1 MRSRSA
7 LVKNEHSFY
16 SRGMPK
22 VSDAHRA
29 ARRRQI
35 LDAAARCFIRNGFH
49 ATSMQDVFR
58 ESGLSA
64 GAVYRYFPSK
74 HAIVRAIAEET
85 VGEIAQAI
93 DGIVGADPVPSIEE
107 AMAGA
112 LAVAERRTAP
122 DGAARIAL
130 QVWGE
135 SQRDAALAEFVA
147 DRYREIR
154 SRFVHLVRRAQVAG
168 EVPAEVDPER
178 LGAVLFGALLGYI
191 MQQLLVG
198 DLDPAAYRAGLRPLL
213 DFRAPART

>member
-1 MRSRSA
+1 
-7 LVKNEHSFY
+7 
-16 SRGMPK
+16 
-22 VSDAHRA
+22 
-29 ARRRQI
+29 
-35 LDAAARCFIRNGFH
+35 
-49 ATSMQDVFR
+49 
-58 ESGLSA
+58 
-64 GAVYRYFPSK
+64 
-74 HAIVRAIAEET
+74 
-85 VGEIAQAI
+85 
-93 DGIVGADPVPSIEE
+93 
-107 AMAGA
+107 MAGA

>member
-1 MRSRSA
+1 
-7 LVKNEHSFY
+7 LEN
-16 SRGMPK
+16 
-22 VSDAHRA
+22 
-29 ARRRQI
+29 
-35 LDAAARCFIRNGFH
+35 AARCFIRNGFH

-74 HAIVRAIAEET
+74 HAIVTAIAEET
-85 VGEIAQAI
+85 VAEITQAI
-93 DGIVGADPVPSIEE
+93 DRIVDADPLPSIEE

-112 LAVAERRTAP
+112 LAVAERRTGP

-135 SQRDAALAEFVA
+135 SQRDAALGEFVA

-154 SRFVHLVRRAQVAG
+154 SRFVHLVRRAQAAG
-168 EVPAEVDPER
+168 EAPAEVDPER
-178 LGAVLFGALLGYI
+178 LGAVLFGALIGYI

-198 DLDPAAYRAGLRPLL
+198 DLDPAAYRAGLHPLL
-213 DFRAPART
+213 DFQASART